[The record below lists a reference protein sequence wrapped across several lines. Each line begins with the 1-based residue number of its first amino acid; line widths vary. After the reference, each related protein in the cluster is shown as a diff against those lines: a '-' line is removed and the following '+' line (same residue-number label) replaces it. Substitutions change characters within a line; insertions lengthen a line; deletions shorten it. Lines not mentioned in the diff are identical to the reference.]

1 MKMDQIISIIGALL
15 ILVAYGLLQAKKIQK
30 DSHLYLSL
38 NLLGG
43 LGLFYAA
50 YVARQVG
57 FMILEGSWTL
67 ISLRGFMIRDR
78 SH

>member
-1 MKMDQIISIIGALL
+1 MSIDQVISILGALL
-15 ILVAYGLLQAKKIQK
+15 ILTAYALLQAKKTKK

-50 YVARQVG
+50 LVARQAG

-67 ISLRGFMIRDR
+67 VSLRGFFCQKT
-78 SH
+78 